1 MLLEAHDLKLVV
13 EVLLRVRKSLDLAG
27 LALLDHAVADLADHL
42 HYDIVDSDSCLA
54 VAD

>member
-42 HYDIVDSDSCLA
+42 HDDVADSDACVV